1 MSTPNFALKNASRY
15 FVFGMP
21 VYYTQEDIDANELDQ
36 DLLDHFD
43 EIGTEDNYYND
54 KGNVAH
60 KLKTKGWH
68 DIEECDGD
76 RSYPTT
82 LFSEKTKTIWL
93 NGQTSVDVI
102 IKAGCTAGYYQAANF
117 DWFAKIKVDGMIDG
131 YNEIFEYD
139 PDELEPYDVIRD
151 NWYDNKG
158 LSKIHAAHIIRKI
171 QAIID
176 ELKNEAELAF
186 SMYCDEE
193 MSLACIFSN
202 GEAIYDRADKRL
214 WQEVEEQKKKKT
226 A

>member
-21 VYYTQEDIDANELDQ
+21 QYYTQEDIDVNELDQ
-36 DLLDHFD
+36 DLLGEFD
-43 EIGTEDNYYND
+43 EEGTEFNFEDAKDNVSYE
-54 KGNVAH
+54 
-60 KLKTKGWH
+60 LKEKGWH
-68 DIEECDGD
+68 DIDQCDGD

-82 LFSEKTKTIWL
+82 LFAEKTKTISIG
-93 NGQTSVDVI
+93 NVDIDVNVQ
-102 IKAGCTAGYYQAANF
+102 AGYTSGYYEAANF
-117 DWFAKIKVDGMIDG
+117 DWLASVKVYGLIEGRHETYEFEHDDLFAR
-131 YNEIFEYD
+131 
-139 PDELEPYDVIRD
+139 DVIRG

-171 QAIID
+171 EAIID

-193 MSLACIFSN
+193 MYCAYQCFN
-202 GEAIYDRADKRL
+202 GEAGYGRTEKRL
-214 WQEVEEQKKKKT
+214 WQEVEEQNKKT

>member
-15 FVFGMP
+15 FVFGTP

-43 EIGTEDNYYND
+43 EIGTEVNYEAG
-54 KGNVAH
+54 KENVAYE
-60 KLKTKGWH
+60 LKVKGWH

-76 RSYPTT
+76 RSYPTS
-82 LFSEKTKTIWL
+82 LFSEKTVSIKCGDNTI
-93 NGQTSVDVI
+93 DVTI
-102 IKAGCTAGYYQAANF
+102 QAGCTSGYYEAANF
-117 DWFAKIKVDGMIDG
+117 DWFVYIKT
-131 YNEIFEYD
+131 YRKAEYYYETCNYD
-139 PDELEPYDVIRD
+139 YDDLTADDVIRD
-151 NWYDNKG
+151 DWYDNKG
-158 LSKIHAAHIIRKI
+158 LSKIHAAHVIRKI

-193 MSLACIFSN
+193 MGLACLFSN
-202 GEAIYDRADKRL
+202 GEAIYDRTGKRL
-214 WQEVEEQKKKKT
+214 WQEMEEQNKKT

>member
-15 FVFGMP
+15 FVFGTP

-43 EIGTEDNYYND
+43 EIGTEVNYEAG
-54 KGNVAH
+54 KENVAWE
-60 KLKTKGWH
+60 LKAKGWH

-76 RSYPTT
+76 RSYPTI
-82 LFSEKTKTIWL
+82 LFSEKTKTISF
-93 NGQTSVDVI
+93 GSTSVDITVQ
-102 IKAGCTAGYYQAANF
+102 AGCTSGYYEAANF
-117 DWFAKIKVDGMIDG
+117 DWFANIKTYRKVDYYYETCNYD
-131 YNEIFEYD
+131 YND
-139 PDELEPYDVIRD
+139 LTADDVIRD

-171 QAIID
+171 EAIID

-193 MSLACIFSN
+193 MYRAYLCSN
-202 GEAIYDRADKRL
+202 GEAGYNRTDKRL
-214 WQEVEEQKKKKT
+214 WQEVEEQKKKI